1 MPRLRTKRKVEIR
14 NIPERE
20 AERLRNELGLQRS
33 SIKRDPAIVENGGA
47 SSLPAHT
54 HDHDDISDFDV
65 AVNALIGAASVTLS
79 GTQTLTNKTIDL
91 GPNTITGDAA
101 EFDAALQSDTFVFTS
116 EVGSV
121 VQAHSALLTDVDSAG
136 QQAAIADASGGST
149 VDTEARAALNDLL
162 AKLRT
167 LGLIAT

>member
-14 NIPERE
+14 NLPERE

-33 SIKRDPAIVENGGA
+33 SIKRDPAIVENGGS

-54 HDHDDISDFDV
+54 HTASDVTDFSTAAD
-65 AVNALIGAASVTLS
+65 ARITNA
-79 GTQTLTNKTIDL
+79 
-91 GPNTITGDAA
+91 
-101 EFDAALQSDTFVFTS
+101 
-116 EVGSV
+116 VGSS
-121 VQAHSALLTDVDSAG
+121 VQAYSALLTGVDSAG
-136 QQAAIADASGGST
+136 AQAAIADASGGST

>member
-20 AERLRNELGLQRS
+20 AERLRNELGLQRAS
-33 SIKRDPAIVENGGA
+33 SIKRDPAIVENGGS

-54 HDHDDISDFDV
+54 HDHDDISTMFGFRHGHAERHD
-65 AVNALIGAASVTLS
+65 ARITNA
-79 GTQTLTNKTIDL
+79 
-91 GPNTITGDAA
+91 
-101 EFDAALQSDTFVFTS
+101 
-116 EVGSV
+116 VGSS
-121 VQAHSALLTDVDSAG
+121 VQAYSALLTGVDSAG
-136 QQAAIADASGGST
+136 AQAAIADASGGST